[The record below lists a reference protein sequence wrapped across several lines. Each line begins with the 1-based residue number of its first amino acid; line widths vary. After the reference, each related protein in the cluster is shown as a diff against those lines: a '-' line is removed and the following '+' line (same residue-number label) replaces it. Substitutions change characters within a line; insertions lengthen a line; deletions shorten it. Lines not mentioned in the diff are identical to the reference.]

1 MERQTV
7 EMLIDMAAAARHN
20 ARVPLSGFHVGAAL
34 LTKNADVITGCNAEQ
49 GNMYESICAERCALT
64 KAISLGYR
72 EFQAIAVVS
81 DAEYPLAP
89 CGLCRQ
95 ALIDFGT
102 ELPVIMSNPQK
113 DRVLIMT
120 TGELMPAY
128 DLASSE
134 LTKALDTWFDGK
146 ADDE

>member
-1 MERQTV
+1 MDQKTAN
-7 EMLIDMAAAARHN
+7 MLIDMAAQARLN

-34 LTKNADVITGCNAEQ
+34 LCADGTVITGCNAEQ

-64 KAISLGYR
+64 KAISMGYR
-72 EFQAIAVVS
+72 EFTAIAVS
-81 DAEYPLAP
+81 CDGDYPLAP

-102 ELPVIMSNPQK
+102 ELPVIMSTPDK
-113 DRVLIMT
+113 KKVLIMT

-128 DLASSE
+128 DLEHSA
-134 LTKALDTWFDGK
+134 LTKPLDTLF
-146 ADDE
+146 